1 MKTAAQ
7 AYFSTQVSTTSQGQ
21 LLLML
26 YDGCIKFLN
35 QAKVS
40 IDEKDIAKKGTLITR
55 ALDILNEL
63 DSSLNMEAGGEIAKN
78 LHDLYFF
85 CTTRLLKAN
94 LELNTTYIDEVIKIL
109 DGLRDA
115 YAQIIDTPEAIEA
128 MKNNAAVPSR
138 QATTHAN
145 SGVFNQQAAQPSQP
159 ANKRAGAA
167 MYQKMAGV

>member
-40 IDEKDIAKKGTLITR
+40 IEEKDVAKKGTLITR

-78 LHDLYFF
+78 LHELYFF
-85 CTTRLLKAN
+85 CNTRLLKAN
-94 LELNTTYIDEVIKIL
+94 LELNTVYIDEVIKIL

-138 QATTHAN
+138 QTTTHAN
-145 SGVFNQQAAQPSQP
+145 SGVFNQQAPQPPQP
-159 ANKRAGAA
+159 TTKRTGAA